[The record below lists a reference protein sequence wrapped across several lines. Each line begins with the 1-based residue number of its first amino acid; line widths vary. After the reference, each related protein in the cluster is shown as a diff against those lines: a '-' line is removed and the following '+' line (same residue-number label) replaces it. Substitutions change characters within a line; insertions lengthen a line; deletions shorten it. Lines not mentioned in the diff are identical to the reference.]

1 MQMHEK
7 ANAHM
12 QQDNRH
18 HEQSDVQTRTVHIM
32 MYTLLTILIIQR
44 MYFINY
50 QLNISCSMFIP
61 VACKLTG

>member
-12 QQDNRH
+12 QPDNRH
-18 HEQSDVQTRTVHIM
+18 EQRDVKTRTVHIM
-32 MYTLLTILIIQR
+32 MYTLLTIVIIQR
-44 MYFINY
+44 MYGINY
-50 QLNISCSMFIP
+50 QLNISCSMFIL